1 MPAPLSIGTTL
12 SLGGDLDAAFA
23 PLRELG
29 IPTAQIFPPA
39 SLDAEATRE
48 AASKAGVEITS
59 IIAHFEG
66 EDYADIPTVERTV
79 GLVPE
84 ATRPERLA
92 HLMELAAFGRA
103 LGVRQLQTHI
113 GFVPENAEDARYGA
127 IVQMTQ
133 DICDDLAQD
142 EALFALE
149 TGQET
154 AATLLRFLNDVKRS
168 NLRLNFDPA
177 NMILYGHDE
186 PLQALELLFAH
197 IESVHAK
204 DGTWPQE
211 TNQLGAETP
220 LGEGDVNW
228 PQFGARLLELGYR
241 GTLTIEREI
250 GGEQKWRDTASAKAW
265 LEELVKS
272 HK

>member
-12 SLGGDLDAAFA
+12 SLGPDLDASFA

-39 SLDAEATRE
+39 SLDAGATRD
-48 AASKAGVEITS
+48 AASRAGIEVTS
-59 IIAHFEG
+59 IIAHFDG

-84 ATRPERLA
+84 STRPQRLA
-92 HLMELAAFGRA
+92 HMLELAAFGRE

-113 GFVPENAEDARYGA
+113 GFVPENAGDARYVA

-142 EALFALE
+142 NGVFALE

-154 AATLLRFLNDVKRS
+154 AATLLRFLNDVKRP

-186 PLQALELLFAH
+186 PLEAMELLFSH
-197 IESVHAK
+197 IESIHAK
-204 DGTWPQE
+204 DGTWPKE
-211 TNQLGAETP
+211 ANQLGAETP
-220 LGEGDVNW
+220 LDEGDVNW
-228 PQFGARLLELGYR
+228 PRFGARLLELGYK

-250 GGEQKWRDTASAKAW
+250 GGEQKWRDVASAKAW
-265 LEELVKS
+265 LEALVEGNK
-272 HK
+272 

>member
-12 SLGGDLDAAFA
+12 SLGSDLDASLA

-39 SLDAEATRE
+39 SLDAGATRE
-48 AASKAGVEITS
+48 ALSRAGVEATS
-59 IIAHFEG
+59 IIAHFAG

-84 ATRPERLA
+84 GTRPERLA
-92 HLMELAAFGRA
+92 HLLELAAFGRE

-113 GFVPENAEDARYGA
+113 GFVPENAGDARYAA
-127 IVQMTQ
+127 IVEMSQG
-133 DICDDLAQD
+133 ICDDLAQSD
-142 EALFALE
+142 QLFALE

-154 AATLLRFLNDVKRS
+154 AATLLRFLNDVKRP

-186 PLQALELLFAH
+186 PLPAMELLFPF
-197 IESVHAK
+197 IESIHAK
-204 DGTWPQE
+204 DGTWPKE
-211 TNQLGAETP
+211 AGRLGAETP

-228 PQFGARLLELGYR
+228 PQFGARLLELGYK

-250 GGEQKWRDTASAKAW
+250 GGEQKWRDVASAKEW
-265 LEELVKS
+265 LEGLAQNSK
-272 HK
+272 